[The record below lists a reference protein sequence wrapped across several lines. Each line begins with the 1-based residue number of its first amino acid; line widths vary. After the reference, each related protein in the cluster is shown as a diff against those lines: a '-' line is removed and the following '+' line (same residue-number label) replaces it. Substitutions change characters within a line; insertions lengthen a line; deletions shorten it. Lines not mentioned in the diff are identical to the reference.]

1 MVLSPNQLHA
11 SYTDVRQ
18 WEGPIDFID
27 NNWCSKVPYIPTL
40 WFKCTLEQDKLDE
53 EYMGLY
59 TIGQIIMDPI
69 YGQISYHCWLAN
81 ASNFK
86 LGHYLRICLV
96 EMRRA
101 TGKEIA
107 AHVFRP
113 LKIIPA
119 SRVKARCAQLLIII
133 RSD

>member
-1 MVLSPNQLHA
+1 
-11 SYTDVRQ
+11 
-18 WEGPIDFID
+18 
-27 NNWCSKVPYIPTL
+27 
-40 WFKCTLEQDKLDE
+40 
-53 EYMGLY
+53 MGLY

-107 AHVFRP
+107 THVFRP

-133 RSD
+133 RSDSKILMRVVELRERRTVGNRMILLSM